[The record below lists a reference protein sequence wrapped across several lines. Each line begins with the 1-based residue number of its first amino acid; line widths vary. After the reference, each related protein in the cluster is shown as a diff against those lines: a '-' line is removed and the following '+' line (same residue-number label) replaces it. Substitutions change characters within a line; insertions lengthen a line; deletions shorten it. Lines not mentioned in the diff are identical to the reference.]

1 MQGSDQWYGQNWI
14 AARVDRRAASS
25 PMVIRIYGGI
35 LRFARGVEELEM
47 IRKSV
52 DRFSGNNMY
61 RQGDAIMTRCGL
73 HRIVI

>member
-1 MQGSDQWYGQNWI
+1 M
-14 AARVDRRAASS
+14 VELDRGR
-25 PMVIRIYGGI
+25 
-35 LRFARGVEELEM
+35 ARGPAGGFKFGGYRDIRRHPPFRKGAEKLEM

-61 RQGDAIMTRCGL
+61 PQGDAIMTRCSL

>member
-1 MQGSDQWYGQNWI
+1 MLWSKL
-14 AARVDRRAASS
+14 DRRAHA
-25 PMVIRIYGGI
+25 PAGGFKFGGYRDIR
-35 LRFARGVEELEM
+35 RHPPFRKGVEELEM